1 MRVFATK
8 WFIRFA
14 RREDVRDQSLCQAV
28 ARAEQ
33 GSVDADLGGHLIK
46 QRVARSGSGRSGGYR
61 ALIAYRKGQRAVL
74 LYGFA
79 KNERDNI
86 DADELGGL
94 RKLARLFVAFT
105 EGEIGTALR
114 SWELRELLC
123 DEEG

>member
-8 WFIRFA
+8 WFMRFA
-14 RREDVRDQSLCQAV
+14 RREDIGDRSLCQAV

-46 QRVARSGSGRSGGYR
+46 QRVARSGGGRSGGYR
-61 ALIAYRKGQRAVL
+61 TLIAYRKGQRAVL

-79 KNERDNI
+79 KNERDNV

-94 RKLARLFVAFT
+94 RKLARLFAAFT
-105 EGEIGTALR
+105 EDEIELASR
-114 SWELRELLC
+114 SRELRELLC
-123 DEEG
+123 DEDG